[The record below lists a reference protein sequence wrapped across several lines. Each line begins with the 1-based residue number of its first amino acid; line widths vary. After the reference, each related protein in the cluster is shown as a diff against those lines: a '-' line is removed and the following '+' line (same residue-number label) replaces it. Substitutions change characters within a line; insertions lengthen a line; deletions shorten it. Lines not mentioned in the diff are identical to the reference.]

1 MPLLSDYVAFKLKYI
16 QKFREG
22 FISEAKQFRTH
33 QAPRIFYPQRCA
45 LQKAPSGN
53 DDTREWPL
61 LVLERDGLVLGVCDG
76 DRESARSEREREWVP
91 QSRLKAVKWRIF
103 PF

>member
-1 MPLLSDYVAFKLKYI
+1 MPLLSDYVAFKSKYI

-45 LQKAPSGN
+45 LQKAPSDN

-61 LVLERDGLVLGVCDG
+61 LALERAGLVLGVCDG
-76 DRESARSEREREWVP
+76 DRESARSERAREWVP